1 MNKIILS
8 LGIALSMQ
16 ITYAQNEEDALRYS
30 QTYFGGTAR
39 ATGTA
44 GAMSAIGGD
53 FSYVTQNPASLARI
67 RKTNFST
74 TLNVEA
80 LYANSSFYG
89 NSTKDNGT
97 AGNLSNLSYVKAY
110 ELNPKKFNNWYSVQ
124 LGMGMT
130 RINSFQERINYAG
143 VADSS
148 ILHSFINEA
157 NGTPDSLIYDYF
169 PFSAGLA
176 YDVFAIDPAG
186 GNQYT
191 TDFTSGSAIHNRSM
205 TRKGGMHEYSFS
217 LSGNYANKLY
227 VGGSFNMTRVKYKD
241 AFQHK
246 ETFTDTSLWLQTINY
261 TGNLEVEGW
270 GYGLRLGAIVLPN
283 DWLSLGV
290 SAQLPTLYRLSDSYT
305 NNMTSETDDGQK
317 FVSPEFVPTGSYDY
331 TIITPMRAN
340 FSIGAIVSKY
350 GSIGAEVEFVD
361 YGTSSMS
368 DRKYSSA
375 PYSFNSE
382 NFQIENLYTTAFNYK
397 VGFEAKL
404 STQLY
409 LRGGYARYGSPYKEG
424 KGNLTLPTQ
433 FYTGGIGYNMGNI
446 YVDFSCVLKQSS
458 SNFFAYDPTINGSKA
473 FIDSKNVSFKVSLG
487 FRIVD

>member
-1 MNKIILS
+1 MNKFILL

-16 ITYAQNEEDALRYS
+16 TTYAQNEEDALRYS

-39 ATGTA
+39 NTGSA
-44 GAMSAIGGD
+44 GALSAIGGD
-53 FSYVTQNPASLARI
+53 FSFVSQNPASLARI
-67 RKTNFST
+67 RKSNFST
-74 TLNVEA
+74 TLNIEGLFA
-80 LYANSSFYG
+80 KSDFYG
-89 NSTKDNGT
+89 NSTKYSGS

-186 GNQYT
+186 GNQYS
-191 TDFTSGSAIHNRSM
+191 TDFNSGNALHNRTI

-227 VGGSFNMTRVKYKD
+227 LGGSFNLTRVKYTD
-241 AFQHK
+241 AFQHR
-246 ETFTDTSLWLQTINY
+246 ESYTDTSLWLQSINY

-270 GYGLRLGAIVLPN
+270 GYGLRLGALVLPN
-283 DWLSLGV
+283 DWLSFGV

-305 NNMTSETDDGQK
+305 NNMTAETDDGGK

-331 TIITPMRAN
+331 QIITPFKAN
-340 FSIGAIVSKY
+340 VSVGALLSKY

-361 YGTSSMS
+361 YSTASLS
-368 DRKYSSA
+368 DRKFSSA

-382 NFQIENLYTTAFNYK
+382 NFQIANLYTTALNVK
-397 VGFEAKL
+397 IGFEAKL
-404 STQLY
+404 TSQLY
-409 LRGGYARYGSPYKEG
+409 LRGGYARYGSPYRED
-424 KGNLTLPTQ
+424 KGNLTMPTQ
-433 FYTGGIGYNMGNI
+433 FYTGGVGYNMGSV
-446 YVDFSCVLKQSS
+446 YVDFSCVMRQSS
-458 SNFFAYDPTINGSKA
+458 SNFYAYDPTINGSKA
-473 FIDSKNVSFKVSLG
+473 LIDSRNLSFKVSLG
-487 FRIVD
+487 LRFDD

>member
-1 MNKIILS
+1 MKKFIFL
-8 LGIALSMQ
+8 LGLALGTQ
-16 ITYAQNEEDALRYS
+16 TIYAQNEEDALRYS
-30 QTYFGGTAR
+30 QTSFGGTAR
-39 ATGTA
+39 ATGSA
-44 GAMSAIGGD
+44 GALSAIGGD

-80 LYANSSFYG
+80 LFSNSDFYG
-89 NSTKDNGT
+89 NSTRDNGT

-130 RINSFQERINYAG
+130 RINTFQERINYSG
-143 VADSS
+143 ITDSS

-176 YDVFAIDPAG
+176 YDVFAIDPSG

-191 TDFTSGSAIHNRSM
+191 TDFMSGNSIHNRSI

-227 VGGSFNMTRVKYKD
+227 LGGSFNLTRVKYTD
-241 AFQHK
+241 AFQHR
-246 ETFTDTSLWLQTINY
+246 ESFTDTSLWLQSINY

-270 GYGLRLGAIVLPN
+270 GYGLRLGALVLPN
-283 DWLSLGV
+283 DWLSFGV

-305 NNMTSETDDGQK
+305 NNMTAETDDGGK

-331 TIITPMRAN
+331 SIITPMRAN
-340 FSIGAIVSKY
+340 FSVGALLSKY
-350 GSIGAEVEFVD
+350 GSIGAEIEYVD
-361 YGTSSMS
+361 YGTSSLS
-368 DRKYSSA
+368 DRRYSAA

-382 NFQIENLYTTAFNYK
+382 NFQIENLYTTALNYK
-397 VGFEAKL
+397 LGFEAKL
-404 STQLY
+404 SSQVY
-409 LRGGYARYGSPYKEG
+409 LRGGYALYGTPFRSD
-424 KGNLTLPTQ
+424 KGNLTVPTQ
-433 FYTGGIGYNMGNI
+433 FYTGGLGYNMGNV
-446 YVDFSCVLKQSS
+446 YFDFSCVVKQSS
-458 SNFFAYDPTINGSKA
+458 ANFFAYDPTINGSKA
-473 FIDSKNVSFKVSLG
+473 FIDSKNMSFKVSMGL
-487 FRIVD
+487 RID